1 MLLKGKVSL
10 VTGAGSGIGR
20 EVALAFARAGAR
32 VVVAD
37 VNAEGGEQTVAQV
50 HADTGGGCGEPRA
63 LFVRMDVGDPAD
75 HEEAVAL
82 AVERFGALHVACN
95 NAGIAR
101 GSPQAAAPLAQISVR
116 DWQRVIDINLSGTFH
131 GLRTQIPA
139 MLAAGGG
146 AIVNVASV
154 LGQVGNLSLSPYV
167 ASKHGIV
174 GLTRAAALD
183 YAQQGVRINAVGPGY
198 IDTPILSAASPQARA
213 HMVSQHPMGR
223 LGEARE
229 IAELVL
235 WLCSDRASFCTGGYY
250 PADGGFLAR

>member
-1 MLLKGKVSL
+1 MLLKDKVAL

-20 EVALAFARAGAR
+20 EVALAFAREGAC

-37 VNAEGGEQTVAQV
+37 VDATGGEETVARI
-50 HADTGGGCGEPRA
+50 HAGADGGGSSPGA
-63 LFVRMDVGDPAD
+63 LFVRMDVSDPAD
-75 HEEAVAL
+75 HEAAVAS
-82 AVERFGALHVACN
+82 AVQRFGALHVACN

-101 GSPQAAAPLAQISVR
+101 GSPEAAVPLAQISAR
-116 DWQRVIDINLSGTFH
+116 DWQRVIDVNLSGTFH

-139 MLAAGGG
+139 LLAAGGG

-183 YAQQGVRINAVGPGY
+183 YAQQGVRVNAVGPGY
-198 IDTPILSAASPQARA
+198 IDTPILSAASAEARA
-213 HMVSQHPMGR
+213 RMVAQHPMGR
-223 LGEARE
+223 LGGAGE

-235 WLCSDRASFCTGGYY
+235 WLCSERASFCTGGYY

>member
-1 MLLKGKVSL
+1 MLLKDKVAL

-20 EVALAFARAGAR
+20 EVALAFAREGAR
-32 VVVAD
+32 VMVAD
-37 VNAEGGEQTVAQV
+37 VDAKGGEKTVAQI
-50 HADTGGGCGEPRA
+50 HAIAGGGEPRA
-63 LFVRMDVGDPAD
+63 LFLRMDVADPAD
-75 HEEAVAL
+75 HDAAVAL
-82 AVERFGALHVACN
+82 AIQRFGALHIACN

-101 GSPQAAAPLAQISVR
+101 GSPEAAAPLAQISAK
-116 DWQRVIDINLSGTFH
+116 DWQRVIDVNLSGTFH
-131 GLRTQIPA
+131 GLRAQIPA
-139 MLAAGGG
+139 MLAAGSG

-183 YAQQGVRINAVGPGY
+183 YAQQGVRINVVGPGY
-198 IDTPILSAASPQARA
+198 IDTPILSAVPPDARA
-213 HMVSQHPMGR
+213 RMISQHPMGR
-223 LGEARE
+223 LGQSRE

>member
-1 MLLKGKVSL
+1 MLLKDKVAL

-20 EVALAFARAGAR
+20 EVALAFAREGAR

-37 VNAEGGEQTVAQV
+37 LDVGGGEETVAQIQAATGATG
-50 HADTGGGCGEPRA
+50 ADARA
-63 LFVRMDVGDPAD
+63 LCVRVDVADPAD
-75 HEEAVAL
+75 HDAAVAL
-82 AVERFGALHVACN
+82 AVGRFGALHIACN

-101 GSPQAAAPLAQISVR
+101 GSPEAAAPLARISAR
-116 DWQRVIDINLSGTFH
+116 DWQRVIDVNLSGTFH
-131 GLRTQIPA
+131 GLRAQIPA
-139 MLAAGGG
+139 LLAAGGG

-183 YAQQGVRINAVGPGY
+183 YAEQGVRINVVGPGY
-198 IDTPILSAASPQARA
+198 IDTPILAAAPPEARA
-213 HMVSQHPMGR
+213 RMVAQHPVGR
-223 LGEARE
+223 LGQARE

-235 WLCSDRASFCTGGYY
+235 WLCSDKASFCTGAYY
-250 PADGGFLAR
+250 PADGGYLAR